1 MKIKIGYSSSIKE
14 TTWSEQEAE
23 ESLLK
28 GYRNDVLVTVNNL
41 VYKLYFIDPTRLKQD
56 LDSEIAIG
64 YPYLAIPNL
73 IVISS
78 ITQGAIEQTVEV
90 LHLEGYFNSIKP
102 SFQSI

>member
-1 MKIKIGYSSSIKE
+1 MKVKIEYSSSILNC

-28 GYRNDVLVTVNNL
+28 GYRNDVLVTVDNL

-78 ITQGAIEQTVEV
+78 IA
-90 LHLEGYFNSIKP
+90 LLETKASCDNPRSYRANS
-102 SFQSI
+102 